1 MSNHPF
7 KLDSLKTRSEQQ
19 AQIASCSMTSCP
31 TSILLRLSVL
41 QAFHFTDIS
50 LMFIKTQ
57 VELEV
62 TGERLEK
69 YEAPDAELESCRTPE
84 AQSLPSAE
92 EDGKE
97 SQQEDRGQ
105 RADPGTGDRPASPRE
120 SPEPRVDP
128 QTRAD
133 ESEQPGHG
141 EPAVDGEIQVA
152 AGSGEAAEEIARP
165 DGPEPGQTP
174 PSEDPVRELEAADVK
189 QEHTG

>member
-1 MSNHPF
+1 
-7 KLDSLKTRSEQQ
+7 
-19 AQIASCSMTSCP
+19 
-31 TSILLRLSVL
+31 
-41 QAFHFTDIS
+41 
-50 LMFIKTQ
+50 MFIKTQ

-105 RADPGTGDRPASPRE
+105 RADPGSATVGPQQHKEEEEETREETAAESRPPAAVDGDRPASPRE